1 MICVLVKKKSPQICN
16 KSALHTQHL
25 QVKVN
30 GVVLDILTSTIR
42 TPGMMGLSGKWP
54 GKKLSL
60 IVTFFMATA
69 DSPGLYSI
77 TLSTRRK
84 GNLYWIHDT
93 TVSDLCKLT
102 VTCPRGQLPPL
113 NCRYATCESLHCCQA
128 MARYNVFKSP
138 IFTLS
143 HSIGYSTRTEHAYHL
158 CGRMLRIWL
167 MSNTVG

>member
-1 MICVLVKKKSPQICN
+1 MCN

-60 IVTFFMATA
+60 IVTFLMATA

-84 GNLYWIHDT
+84 GNLYRIHET
-93 TVSDLCKLT
+93 TVSDLCKRT
-102 VTCPRGQLPPL
+102 VICPRGQLRPL
-113 NCRYATCESLHCCQA
+113 NCRYATCESLYCCQA
-128 MARYNVFKSP
+128 MARINVFKSP
-138 IFTLS
+138 ISTLS
-143 HSIGYSTRTEHAYHL
+143 HSIGYGPRTEHAYHL
-158 CGRMLRIWL
+158 CGRMSRIWL

>member
-1 MICVLVKKKSPQICN
+1 MCN

-60 IVTFFMATA
+60 IVTFLMATA

-84 GNLYWIHDT
+84 GNLYRIHET
-93 TVSDLCKLT
+93 TVSDLCKRT
-102 VTCPRGQLPPL
+102 VRGQLRPL
-113 NCRYATCESLHCCQA
+113 NYRYATCESLYCCQA
-128 MARYNVFKSP
+128 MARINVFKSP
-138 IFTLS
+138 ISTLS
-143 HSIGYSTRTEHAYHL
+143 HSIGYSPRTEHAYHL
-158 CGRMLRIWL
+158 CGRMSRIWL